1 MVFKRAR
8 GWGLA
13 WGGGVGFAPGGRSES
28 RQGHVGDGA
37 AEELRHALRGLAAQ
51 GPHVVVGDDD
61 ALHGAAGRAILR
73 RDRHQSLGRQLDAAL
88 GPADK
93 GARPAD
99 GGFAVSVRVR
109 HTPERSRMHRDSR

>member
-93 GARPAD
+93 AAD
-99 GGFAVSVRVR
+99 GGFAVSLRVR
-109 HTPERSRMHRDSR
+109 HTPERSRMHRNSR